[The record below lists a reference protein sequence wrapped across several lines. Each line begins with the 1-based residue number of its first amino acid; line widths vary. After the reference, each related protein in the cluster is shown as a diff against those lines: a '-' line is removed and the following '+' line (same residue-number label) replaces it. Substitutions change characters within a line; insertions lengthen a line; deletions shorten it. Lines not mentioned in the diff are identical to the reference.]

1 MYEVELRISEEEM
14 PGIDAILLPD
24 MGTEVGRSKVSLR
37 RDGESIYVSLRC
49 PDRSSLRASLGM
61 LTRLLITVKRV
72 YEEV

>member
-1 MYEVELRISEEEM
+1 MELRISEEEM

-37 RDGESIYVSLRC
+37 RDGGESIYVSLRC